1 MFPTFV
7 ATLMR
12 LIMGAFYNTWIFII
26 YIVSMTLTTF
36 WAQDIFDEMVQIK
49 LSRLPSS
56 LNDSNVS
63 VTSKRVKN
71 PGKVL

>member
-1 MFPTFV
+1 
-7 ATLMR
+7 
-12 LIMGAFYNTWIFII
+12 MGAFYNTWIFII